1 MSIKK
6 RKELIV
12 TLLDETARI
21 IEPEII
27 RYTRTLNRDLQKI
40 IDYGLKPKGNRERP
54 LLVRLSCEAVGGK
67 FVDIV
72 PSAVAVELFHF
83 STLILDDIF
92 DNAPRRGGVKSV
104 FKAYGTRYAIIIAEL
119 INSFAFLALSDLY
132 ISLSG
137 CSDRITEAIKLL
149 KTAQR
154 DLYYG
159 QYLDLS
165 FEHRE
170 SITEKQYFDMI
181 SKTTGF
187 FISCVLQIGAI
198 LGSGQK
204 EEIES
209 LSKYGNALGK
219 AFQIRDDI
227 AEIIGDAR
235 IIGKQLG
242 GDIKQGKMRLPLIK
256 ALSYSKGEDNKYL
269 REIIRN
275 KHNDKV
281 NIMNCIKILI
291 ETGAVEYSKKIAHTF
306 SLEAIAHVKSLSNT
320 PAKHGLIAFAEVIG
334 GLW

>member
-1 MSIKK
+1 MSLSKD
-6 RKELIV
+6 KELIL
-12 TLLDETARI
+12 TLLEETARMVD
-21 IEPEII
+21 PEII
-27 RYTRTLNRDLQKI
+27 RYTRTSNSELQKI
-40 IDYGLKPKGNRERP
+40 IDYGLKFKGNRERP
-54 LLVRLSCEAVGGK
+54 LLVRLSCEAVRGK
-67 FVDIV
+67 FEDIV

-83 STLILDDIF
+83 STLILDDIL
-92 DNAPRRGGVKSV
+92 DNAPRRGGAKSV

-137 CSDRITEAIKLL
+137 YSDRITETIKLL
-149 KTAQR
+149 KTVQR

-159 QYLDLS
+159 QYLDIS
-165 FEHRE
+165 FEHCE
-170 SITEKQYFDMI
+170 GITGQQYFDMI

-187 FISCVLQIGAI
+187 FISCVLQVGAI
-198 LGSGQK
+198 LGGGKK

-227 AEIIGDAR
+227 AEIIGDVR

-256 ALSYSKGEDNKYL
+256 ALSYSKKQEKKYL
-269 REIIRN
+269 REILRN
-275 KHNDKV
+275 KHIDKV
-281 NIMNCIKILI
+281 NLMKCIKILI
-291 ETGAVEYSKKIAHTF
+291 ETGAVEYSKKIAHKF
-306 SLEAIAHVKSLSNT
+306 SLEAITHIKSLSNT